1 LKKVIAILLLGV
13 FSFNWVGYR
22 LMTSIL
28 EDHADAILEGQLDQN
43 EYDESELIS
52 IKIPANL
59 PYLVNSPDFSRVDGE
74 ITINGVHYNY
84 VKQRVYN
91 DSLEY
96 LCIPN
101 REKTRLHNAKD
112 EFYKVVNDLQH
123 PSQNKKSGHD
133 NLGAKNLLSEYF
145 QDNKTWAFKV
155 YSPEFQAASSFYL
168 VALLQSARSPD
179 ELPPD
184 AC

>member
-1 LKKVIAILLLGV
+1 MKKVIAILLLGV

-22 LMTSIL
+22 LMTTIL
-28 EDHADAILEGQLDQN
+28 ENRANAFLVGQLDQN

-52 IKIPANL
+52 LKIPANL
-59 PYLVNSPDFSRVDGE
+59 PYLVNSAHFSRVDGE
-74 ITINGVHYNY
+74 ITIAGVHYNY
-84 VKQRVYN
+84 VKQRLYN

-101 REKTRLHNAKD
+101 LEKTRLRKAKD

-123 PSQNKKSGHD
+123 PSQNKKNGHD

-145 QDNKTWAFKV
+145 QDNKTWTFPV
-155 YSPEFQAASSFYL
+155 YSPELQTPSSLYL
-168 VALLQSARSPD
+168 IGLSQSAHSPD

-184 AC
+184 VC

>member
-1 LKKVIAILLLGV
+1 
-13 FSFNWVGYR
+13 
-22 LMTSIL
+22 MTSIL
-28 EDHADAILEGQLDQN
+28 EDHAVAVLVGQLDQN
-43 EYDESELIS
+43 EYNESELIS

-74 ITINGVHYNY
+74 ITISGVHYNY
-84 VKQRVYN
+84 VKQRLYN

-101 REKTRLHNAKD
+101 LEKTRLRKAKD

-133 NLGAKNLLSEYF
+133 NLGAKNLLSEYV
-145 QDNKTWAFKV
+145 QENKNWAFPV
-155 YSPEFQAASSFYL
+155 YSAELQAPSSFYL
-168 VALLQSARSPD
+168 TALLKSAHSPA

-184 AC
+184 EC